1 MLLVNQQFERPARTF
16 HLAYE
21 TLGSRVRGI
30 PGATTPM
37 PRVLGISEGEGT
49 APGPSVDPD
58 KPRNLDP
65 VQAKDQVAGQEA
77 VTGTSRRRIEMTPAL
92 QGSVSGPESW
102 EPRVGIPELITQ
114 SRETQELAA

>member
-1 MLLVNQQFERPARTF
+1 
-16 HLAYE
+16 
-21 TLGSRVRGI
+21 
-30 PGATTPM
+30 M

-49 APGPSVDPD
+49 APGPSVDTDKAEKRTPGFAMD
-58 KPRNLDP
+58 DEPSVRRSSAPLLRCTTTCCADLCTSWTQSKPRTKS
-65 VQAKDQVAGQEA
+65 QGKEA

-92 QGSVSGPESW
+92 QGSVSGSESW